1 MPSYKIVSSKL
12 MQENNIGYMNM
23 FTELEGTVQALMNEG
38 WTCVGGV
45 SIASSE
51 GTVVQMFQAMVNM
64 SL

>member
-1 MPSYKIVSSKL
+1 
-12 MQENNIGYMNM
+12 MNM